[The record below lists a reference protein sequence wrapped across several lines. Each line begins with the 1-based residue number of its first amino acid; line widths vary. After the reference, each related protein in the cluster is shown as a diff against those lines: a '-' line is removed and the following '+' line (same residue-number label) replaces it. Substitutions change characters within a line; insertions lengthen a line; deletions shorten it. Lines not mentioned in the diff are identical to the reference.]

1 MEDEKRLKS
10 GCRIFTIYF
19 NNKEKQYDFG
29 HFEGR
34 AEIILKSIA
43 ELGRTD
49 TIYNSNSIES
59 LVKVFEN
66 ISKVIEDKIIAKF
79 IDGKKE

>member
-1 MEDEKRLKS
+1 MESEKNIKA

-19 NNKEKQYDFG
+19 HNEEKKYDFG

-43 ELGRTD
+43 QLGNTD
-49 TIYNSNSIES
+49 SYYDSNSIES
-59 LVKVFEN
+59 LVKVFEK
-66 ISKVIEDKIIAKF
+66 ISKVIEDKIKAKF
-79 IDGKKE
+79 IDKI

>member
-1 MEDEKRLKS
+1 MEVEKSIKA

-19 NNKEKQYDFG
+19 NNNEKQYDFG

-43 ELGRTD
+43 QLGNTD
-49 TIYNSNSIES
+49 CYYDSNSIEK
-59 LVKVFEN
+59 LVKVFET
-66 ISKVIEDKIIAKF
+66 ISKVIEDKVKAKY
-79 IDGKKE
+79 IDNN